1 MYQKKYHHS
10 LKNTMIYNTQQ
21 ITFSKVI
28 SQKFQANRQ
37 GNVTRYEEYQSFKI
51 YLEMTD
57 TMELEDLDFKIVIVS
72 LSIYSRM

>member
-1 MYQKKYHHS
+1 
-10 LKNTMIYNTQQ
+10 MIYNTQQ

-28 SQKFQANRQ
+28 IWGQKFQANRQ
-37 GNVTRYEEYQSFKI
+37 GNVTHYEEYQSFKI
-51 YLEMTD
+51 CLEMTD